1 MAVLGTGLATG
12 LLLAFGHPSAAI
24 PAGHSHRQCH
34 YRYHR
39 LSVYGRMGWSRESRT
54 LGKVNVMSGSKF
66 WARGAERQ
74 RESEISNGAQVVAGS
89 LTAADRCDRCG
100 ARAYVR
106 VLLPNFLELLFCAH
120 HNRQYASALTKIAV
134 EIHDETGQLAGAAA

>member
-1 MAVLGTGLATG
+1 MKWRKHNL
-12 LLLAFGHPSAAI
+12 
-24 PAGHSHRQCH
+24 R
-34 YRYHR
+34 
-39 LSVYGRMGWSRESRT
+39 
-54 LGKVNVMSGSKF
+54 KVNVMSGSKF

-74 RESEISNGAQVVAGS
+74 QESQKSDEAQVFAMP

-120 HNRQYASALTKIAV
+120 HNRQYASALAKIAV
-134 EIHDETGQLAGAAA
+134 ETHDGTGQLARAAA